1 MIKDGKY
8 RYTLQFGMYS
18 EDEQRAGEFLERLGN
33 RKSPIVVAAINEY
46 LQNHPEFSNEQA
58 KIHFHISGITPNLLE
73 EKIREAVDAYLKSH
87 DDVRIPSQ
95 ASAVDATNQVSADIL
110 DMLGDLDCFT

>member
-1 MIKDGKY
+1 MIKNGKY

-18 EDEQRAGEFLERLGN
+18 EEEQRAGDFLERLGN

-58 KIHFHISGITPNLLE
+58 EIHFHISGIAPGLLE

-87 DDVRIPSQ
+87 DGVCIPSQ
-95 ASAVDATNQVSADIL
+95 TSAADATDQVSADIL

>member
-18 EDEQRAGEFLERLGN
+18 EEEQRAGIFLERLGN

-46 LQNHPEFSNEQA
+46 LQNHPEFANAQA
-58 KIHFHISGITPNLLE
+58 EIHFHVSGISSNLLE

-87 DDVRIPSQ
+87 DGAYIPSQ
-95 ASAVDATNQVSADIL
+95 ISTAVSTEQVSADIL
-110 DMLGDLDCFT
+110 DMLDDLDCFT

>member
-1 MIKDGKY
+1 
-8 RYTLQFGMYS
+8 MYS

-46 LQNHPEFSNEQA
+46 LQNHPEFSNKQA
-58 KIHFHISGITPNLLE
+58 KIHFHISGIAPKLLE
-73 EKIREAVDAYLKSH
+73 EKIRAVVDAYLKSH
-87 DDVRIPSQ
+87 DGAYIPSQ
-95 ASAVDATNQVSADIL
+95 TSTAVSTDQVSADIL

>member
-18 EDEQRAGEFLERLGN
+18 EDEQRAGKFLERLGN

-46 LQNHPEFSNEQA
+46 LQNHPEFANAQA
-58 KIHFHISGITPNLLE
+58 EIHFHVSGISSNLLE
-73 EKIREAVDAYLKSH
+73 EKIRKAVDAYLKSH
-87 DDVRIPSQ
+87 SDYCIPSQ
-95 ASAVDATNQVSADIL
+95 ATTPDTTAHVSADIL